1 MIKASFG
8 LTETGSVRDA
18 NQDSYLV
25 ESKTGLFAVADGLGG
40 LPNGD
45 RASKLALDILSN
57 ELRKQPVLSL
67 ESVIELINMETR
79 RVGFEIDESGFGTT
93 LTVGRYDDEDKR
105 LEIAHVGDSAAYLVT
120 QDQGARLI
128 TVEHTVAA
136 RMIASQ
142 FEEACEAIPASA
154 HHTLTQCIG
163 QDLYIDPQV
172 AEFSIQDGDRLFL
185 LTDGVTK
192 PLDENEL
199 REMLESSDSLESICQ
214 SLTFRV
220 EIAGS
225 PDNYTIAAVEF

>member
-8 LTETGSVRDA
+8 LTETGSVRHE

-25 ESKTGLFAVADGLGG
+25 DPEAGLFAVADGLGG

-45 RASKLALDILSN
+45 RASKMALDILRQQ
-57 ELRKQPVLSL
+57 LRRDPRMSL
-67 ESVIELINMETR
+67 ETVIGLVNEETR
-79 RVGFEIDESGFGTT
+79 RTGFQMDESGFGTT
-93 LTVGRYDDEDKR
+93 LTVGRYQAKEGI
-105 LEIAHVGDSAAYLVT
+105 LELAHVGDSAAYLVT
-120 QDQGARLI
+120 GGHARLI

-142 FEEACEAIPASA
+142 FEEVCEAIPASA

-172 AEFSIQDGDRLFL
+172 AEFSIQTGDRLFL

-192 PLDENEL
+192 ALHEEEM
-199 REMLESSDSLESICQ
+199 RESLEANDGLETICQ
-214 SLTFRV
+214 NLTFRI